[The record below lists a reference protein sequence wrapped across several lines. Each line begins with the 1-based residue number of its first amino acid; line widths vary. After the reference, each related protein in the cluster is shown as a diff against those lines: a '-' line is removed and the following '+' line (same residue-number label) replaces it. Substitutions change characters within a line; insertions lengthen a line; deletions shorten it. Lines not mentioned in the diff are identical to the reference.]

1 MSDSQR
7 VSDDER
13 EQTVVSLRD
22 DLLAGRLTLDEFAQR
37 VELAYQARVSQDLV
51 RVRED
56 LPEAASTEVS
66 RPGRPR
72 RLSAALFGHVIRRG
86 RMRLPVRS
94 NAVSCFG
101 DLDLDLRE
109 AEIDDARVTVRVFVG
124 FGNADIYVPEGIN
137 VEVGGGILFGRR
149 RDWGRDNARPDAPTV
164 RIRIAGWVG
173 TIDVWRVPHDMH
185 GDYGEIFRQLKEQQ
199 RRLPS

>member
-1 MSDSQR
+1 MSDPNQR
-7 VSDDER
+7 VSDEER
-13 EQTVVSLRD
+13 EQAVLSLRD

-51 RVRED
+51 RVRQD
-56 LPEAASTEVS
+56 LPQAVASGSDVRT
-66 RPGRPR
+66 R
-72 RLSAALFGHVIRRG
+72 RLSGAAFGHVIRRG
-86 RMRLPVRS
+86 RMRLPRRS
-94 NAVSCFG
+94 NALSWFG

-109 AEIDDARVTVRVFVG
+109 AQIDEPRISLRVFIG

-164 RIRIAGWVG
+164 HIRVVGWVG
-173 TIDVWRVPHDMH
+173 TIDVWRVPHDMR

-199 RRLPS
+199 RGLPR